1 MGLKQSRLIRR
12 GAKTRGMAMVETLM
26 VLPVLLLVL
35 FAMTEFSIV
44 FSRWQALSNAARE
57 GARTAIV
64 FRAPC
69 VAGDVESEVRQR
81 VRNYSS
87 SSGITLTD
95 EQIDVQ
101 GVCGDPTTNAR
112 VQITAPYT
120 FRVVGAMAP
129 SLSPTINTTGTSVMR
144 NEGTG

>member
-1 MGLKQSRLIRR
+1 
-12 GAKTRGMAMVETLM
+12 MATVETVI

-35 FAMTEFSIV
+35 FAMTEFSVV
-44 FSRWQALSNAARE
+44 FARWQTVSNAARE

-69 VAGDVESEVRQR
+69 VVADVESEVRQR
-81 VRNYSS
+81 VRDYASTA
-87 SSGITLTD
+87 GITLTD
-95 EQIDVQ
+95 AQIDIQ
-101 GVCGDPTTNAR
+101 GTCGAANTNSR
-112 VQITAPYT
+112 VNVTAPYR

-129 SLSPTINTTGTSVMR
+129 SLSPTINTVGTSVMR

>member
-1 MGLKQSRLIRR
+1 MSNCETLRR
-12 GAKTRGMAMVETLM
+12 DPNAGKRGMAMVEAVI

-35 FAMTEFSIV
+35 FAIAEFSV
-44 FSRWQALSNAARE
+44 VLSRWQTLSNAARE

-69 VAGDVESEVRQR
+69 VAPAVETEVRQR
-81 VRNYSS
+81 VIDYAA
-87 SSGITLTD
+87 SGGVSISTD
-95 EQIDVQ
+95 QIDVE
-101 GVCGDPTTNAR
+101 GVCGDPTSNSR
-112 VQITAPYT
+112 VQVTAPYQ

-129 SLSPTINTTGTSVMR
+129 SLSPTINTVGTSVIR

>member
-1 MGLKQSRLIRR
+1 
-12 GAKTRGMAMVETLM
+12 MVETVI
-26 VLPVLLLVL
+26 VLPVLLLVM
-35 FAMTEFSIV
+35 FAMTEFSLV
-44 FSRWQALSNAARE
+44 FSRWQTLSNAARE

-81 VRNYSS
+81 VRDYAST
-87 SSGITLTD
+87 SGLTLD
-95 EQIDVQ
+95 DSQIDVQ

-112 VQITAPYT
+112 VEVTAPYT

-129 SLSPTINTTGTSVMR
+129 SLSPTINTVGTSVMR